1 MTHDITE
8 LNLTTNSSPITQH
21 HGKMQIEWM
30 SKNMNEYNKSILAV
44 WSLLP

>member
-21 HGKMQIEWM
+21 HGEIQIEWM
-30 SKNMNEYNKSILAV
+30 SKNMNEYNQIDLAD